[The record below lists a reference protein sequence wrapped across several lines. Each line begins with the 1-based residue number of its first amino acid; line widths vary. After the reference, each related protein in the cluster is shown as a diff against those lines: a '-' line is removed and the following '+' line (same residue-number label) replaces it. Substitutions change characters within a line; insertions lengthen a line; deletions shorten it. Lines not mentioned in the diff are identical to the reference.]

1 MTKHYALIPD
11 YMKSFQCIGSAC
23 EDSCCHGFGVE
34 IDKLTY
40 LKYAHTKEKELKPI
54 LNTILKLIDKNRTD
68 MRYAY
73 LEYPEDKRCPMLTEE
88 GWCSIQQKLGEDALS
103 LTCHSYPRVTNEIFQ
118 QIEKGATTSC
128 PEIAHLALLN
138 QNGISFEQF
147 EEDDTVRNS
156 VGFTNLYN
164 NIARLS
170 VLLKNV

>member
-73 LEYPEDKRCPMLTEE
+73 LDYLEDKRCPMLTEE
-88 GWCSIQQKLGEDALS
+88 LS
-103 LTCHSYPRVTNEIFQ
+103 LTCHSYPRVTNELFQ